1 VNEGHDPNESAT
13 VVSAREL
20 ARLHAQIDEARQLL
34 AVLQRDAFEA
44 KSDRRRKDAA
54 PMVEVNEQLV
64 LSMLR
69 TQVQAEAS
77 ARDIAFRELTTE
89 LRLESQ
95 RLGEENRQLSETGRL
110 KSQFLANMSHE
121 LRTPLNAIIGFSE
134 LLLSSGVSI
143 GSPKC
148 LEYLGHIHTSGLHL
162 LHLIGGVLDVSKVAS
177 GKLDFH
183 PEPVNLPQVFQ
194 EVVSMLQ
201 GAASRAAVVIRMELD
216 SDVNR
221 LVLDRTR
228 LKQVVTNYLSNAI
241 KFSRPAGVV
250 TVRARA
256 EGDDCFRVEVE
267 DTGVGIAEAD
277 QARLFVEFQ
286 QIDCSNTRKH
296 AGTGLGLA
304 LTRLLV
310 EAQGGSVGVRSKLG
324 AGSTFHFVLKRN
336 TAGVPGS
343 GGSVASRALAPA
355 APTAGA
361 AAAAPPASSSERRSR

>member
-1 VNEGHDPNESAT
+1 VNEGHDPNQSAMA
-13 VVSAREL
+13 VSSREL
-20 ARLHAQIDEARQLL
+20 EHLHAQMDEAREVL
-34 AVLQRDAFEA
+34 AGLQRDVFEA
-44 KSDRRRKDAA
+44 QSDRRSRDAA
-54 PMVEVNEQLV
+54 SIVEANEQLV

-69 TQVQAEAS
+69 AQAEAEAL
-77 ARDIAFRELTTE
+77 ARDIAFRELTAE

-95 RLGEENRQLSETGRL
+95 RLGEENRQLIEAGRF

-134 LLLSSGVSI
+134 LLLSGAVT
-143 GSPKC
+143 GASPRY
-148 LEYLGHIHTSGLHL
+148 LEYLGHIHTSGRHL
-162 LHLIGGVLDVSKVAS
+162 LHLIGGVLDISKVTS

-183 PEPVNLPQVFQ
+183 PEPVNLLQVLN

-216 SDVNR
+216 PDVNR

-228 LKQVVTNYLSNAI
+228 LKQVVINYLSNAI
-241 KFSRPAGVV
+241 KFSRTAGVV

-267 DTGVGIAEAD
+267 DTGVGIADAD
-277 QARLFVEFQ
+277 HARLFVEFQ
-286 QIDCSNTRKH
+286 QIGGSHTRQQH

-336 TAGVPGS
+336 TSGVPGP
-343 GGSVASRALAPA
+343 GG
-355 APTAGA
+355 AGA
-361 AAAAPPASSSERRSR
+361 SGAMFDAMQHL